1 MLNTAQLAAFLTL
14 TELLPGAGLRDALAQ
29 RFRGEVL
36 AHNLALV
43 YQVADATPRG
53 I

>member
-1 MLNTAQLAAFLTL
+1 MLNTALLAAFLTL
-14 TELLPGAGLRDALAQ
+14 TELLPGAGL
-29 RFRGEVL
+29 RGEVL